1 MIATH
6 ESYENQNA
14 RFWIEDGILFF
25 QYKPSTTIDLEVAMR
40 VVADRIAFQNER
52 HLPIFCDTR
61 GIASID
67 KAARDYLAKSGSMLA
82 KAVALIG
89 SENVSMTMSTFYVE
103 ISKPSVPTRI
113 FTIEQEALDFL
124 KGYIY

>member
-1 MIATH
+1 MNAAH

-89 SENVSMTMSTFYVE
+89 SENVSMTMSTFYLE